1 VEERGQ
7 GEQSEMR
14 DEGLVTMGKEGKAVL
29 AVKYE
34 TRLTAKA
41 IERTCLSL
49 VESER
54 SREVDQRRGE
64 ISKD

>member
-1 VEERGQ
+1 
-7 GEQSEMR
+7 MR

-49 VESER
+49 VERER
-54 SREVDQRRGE
+54 IREVDQRRGE

>member
-1 VEERGQ
+1 MEERGQ

-34 TRLTAKA
+34 ARLTAEA
-41 IERTCLSL
+41 IKRTCLSL